1 MTPTCLLNPHSN
13 LPHTSSFSWHSFLIW
28 HKSIFLGRMPSTAQH
43 QYLTTGKL
51 GDANLVRDRISLQN
65 SWSSQPAILI
75 NFLWL
80 GGRRLMRVR
89 AIWKLQIGFG
99 CLRDVEEALE
109 AGLVIAL
116 LLLLNIRW
124 STLKRG
130 ASCVLWWPH
139 GMSAF
144 PGWEDT
150 TLINFTRHPPD
161 LVTPSLPAWV
171 AFAEYNSE
179 CFATRLLW
187 IALEG
192 WKGGAGLLAGSWTL
206 HCEYRELVYTPKS
219 TQQNLFWQRLEKSPF
234 TFQGLL

>member
-13 LPHTSSFSWHSFLIW
+13 LPHTSSFSWPSSLIW

-43 QYLTTGKL
+43 QYLTTGKV

-116 LLLLNIRW
+116 LLLLYLRW

-187 IALEG
+187 EVE
-192 WKGGAGLLAGSWTL
+192 K
-206 HCEYRELVYTPKS
+206 EVLVY
-219 TQQNLFWQRLEKSPF
+219 
-234 TFQGLL
+234 